1 MGSQTLEILRQGVWA
16 SLTGGWFYDP
26 HQSIFCNTFHLY
38 LWLILLCLPFTIYLY
53 FPATFLVWGIYCFI
67 VAVLFGIL
75 RLISYGL
82 HHMYDTSECIQETPS
97 VEEAAE
103 QNEPESGENS
113 RHKRRKRKGALDQL
127 VEERIEMQVRTKQS
141 NQTPPAGC
149 SSRTSYTEPM
159 AGSDDSIHS
168 SAGFAALSST
178 SKEQGFKAGGSTIDL
193 KVDVHRKNS
202 SESSE
207 EIATSLGMMSP
218 LVEVPNVQQ
227 AEQLSVDDHIKI
239 LKLHSKSKAT
249 SNSQRV
255 QLRDAAVSP
264 CFDASTVTDISEDV
278 SGSSVQRFPSRALS
292 TDSTNTQK
300 LSQQNCND
308 EELGA
313 AALSIEQVPCSG
325 GSLEGSSLVGQS
337 HNQVRRFPHPT
348 NGSLSVLPTVALTN
362 AHSMKPTGS
371 LELGCNMEKIDNYPP
386 PDKGLLYWKEQKCHC
401 GEAPM
406 RHICNTGLETPAAQA
421 SPSTASLEALQPHSP
436 ISNPRNHTSSP
447 TFMKE
452 QKDEQVDVSRSCM
465 ESDNEENNTGSRSP
479 LLTRHENTSNSKVSR
494 AVSLDTTIS
503 KKLNADSTENDR
515 KAHSRPLSLSG
526 SSIRFMTKDGQSPDS
541 RSIDSIQLN
550 NASEQ
555 PVLCEQ
561 DQNSASSKDA
571 LLDSEGAMAVEPVSN
586 VEDAANLRSKVGGPE
601 SKESEDV
608 DSGCSECESVE
619 SDNATSDNGED
630 KSDWRKTSK
639 ISKIELFSGLPEEDA
654 KNDIVHQKTSSRDS
668 KADQPKSAWKQIS
681 QKIASLSSP
690 GTSSDVEVSKTSDQT
705 SPIALDWLF
714 QHTDSESEKS
724 CSGPAQWNYTHSDD
738 SDGLGH
744 QTPSTHVEKA
754 SSQSSGGSSP
764 NSALES
770 SELLPSQKPT
780 STEQQRSQGAI
791 PKKRLNAPY
800 SSGRKDSREEASL
813 SSAQYEHE
821 DSRPRKHKKD
831 RSRGQTPIENSGTS
845 AMGAPADSH
854 LHCSNDKPRGTQGRL
869 TNATVSFITEELETV
884 SAVSEDCQN
893 VVQAASPQ
901 QLELGNT
908 SSTGHQ
914 PSRVTSPEAAV
925 SQNNQEPSE
934 DEPPSRLKRAS
945 RTRRI
950 WRPRDGASARS
961 AHIHRAALDLLL
973 SSAAG
978 DPQVDASS
986 RLRGLSSSSAQHF
999 ASSHDDTS
1007 QGAVHVFQ
1015 DEHGNPVT
1023 YVFDEK
1029 SSGTAAAGL
1038 PAALP
1043 AAGAPNSKL
1052 LNILLRRRHGSRE
1065 RDVLESYSRD
1075 MLRRYQELQRYLSEV
1090 EQERECE
1097 RFRDRD
1103 REKDRDRNERDRDP
1117 ERDHDRDRE
1126 RWEKLMDA
1134 DSASISS
1141 LSVISSGVTIT
1152 VDGASA
1158 PQASTSTANYLSPPR
1173 SATQQLQAALAA
1185 HAAHAAHSSTTADA
1199 PPSPPFV
1206 LPATTP
1212 PPALCH
1218 FPHPLLHPMFSS
1230 QSSSTPIQAA
1240 PATSTASP
1248 PTMYLPVSSADSS
1261 YHFYVEAESGDHQN
1275 RERRARISLSHLS
1288 QSLLDRVLPVPMTT
1302 SSMGE
1307 TETDITVSKSRFA
1320 FLDTL
1325 DTLSSNQPR
1334 HYYKFYLV
1342 PWTYIKIRFDRLS
1355 LLALLD
1361 RTLTLWETIL
1371 SVILSVL
1378 VAVIGGALLYSGYY
1392 RDVMAF
1398 LLCFTI
1404 AGCQYSLLKSVQ
1416 PDAASPTHGHNRLV
1430 AFSRPT
1436 YFCLVG
1442 ALILFLE
1449 WQIGVSDKDHSIQ
1462 VYGFSVNIQ
1471 HMLLTLRETLATV
1484 LVCFPIAFSFG
1495 LFPQVNTFTMYL
1507 LEQIDIHL
1515 FGGNATS
1522 SLGAAAF
1529 CVGRSLLAV
1538 MLLAG
1543 FAYAGFLCDPCDPKA
1558 QQHLLFSVFCGLLV
1572 STAYHLSRCA
1582 SDPGPLWI
1590 IFKDHI
1596 WSIFDLSEEE
1606 RAGRRQKKQLLRE
1619 EREKEERR
1627 REELKEDEKKREEE
1641 RKRERQRRKRQSN
1654 VASASSLTTVR
1665 ARVVDN
1671 RSTSGSESAS
1681 ISNPSLTTNRTVE
1694 AQDLSINKNLS
1705 TTASVGGI
1713 DPQQEQ
1719 SNKKEENVQKFL
1731 GNNLGDELVDPLP
1744 LKLQNTVNARL
1755 KSDMIICTLLTVFV
1769 FGVHCSTVFS
1779 ALQPKLSPIL
1789 WGFTSFVGLLLHY
1802 IMPQLRKQ
1810 LPWLCLA
1817 RPVFRSDEYGQFET
1831 KNLARVMWF
1840 EKAFVY
1846 LCFFERNILYPAVV
1860 LSAVSVDAP
1869 EIIKKVGLGGGAVI
1883 ITVCALKCLRSCYSD
1898 TSFQYLILVFAVL
1911 FFQLDFASASETFL
1925 VDFFIMSIIFSKF
1938 YEFLLKVQFVVT
1950 YIAPWQIT
1958 WGSAFH
1964 AFAQPFS
1971 VPHSAML
1978 FIQAFIS
1985 AALSTPLTPFL
1996 GSAIFIASYVRP
2008 VKFWERD
2015 YNTKRVDN
2023 SNTRLSSQI
2032 ERNLG
2037 ADDNNLN
2044 SIFYEHL
2051 TRSLQHS
2058 LCGDLMMGRWG
2069 PVSQGDCFVLASD
2082 YLNCLVHIVELGNGL
2097 VTFQMRG
2104 LEFRGTYCQQR
2115 EVAAI
2120 SEGVEDNDGCC
2131 CCEPGHFRHVLSVNA
2146 AFSQR
2151 WLAWEVTSAKYVLEG
2166 YSISDNSA
2174 VSMLQVFEFRK
2185 VLITY
2190 YVKSMIYYAIH
2201 SPKLEEWLSNPQ
2213 ILEAILPMADRNF
2226 VDLDPV
2232 FNVNI
2237 DKDFDFRTSG
2247 VTFYSFCSVY
2257 LEWITYCL
2265 TKRVKPLDKEKF
2277 NLLVAMCFAL
2287 SLLGRR
2293 SLGAASHNTV
2303 SSVEFFLYGLHAL
2316 FKGDFRITCVR
2327 DEWIFTDME
2336 LLRKVVAPGVRMSL
2350 KLHQDHFMAPEEYK
2364 DPIALY
2370 AAISH
2375 HEHSMVISHEGDPA
2389 WRNAVLAGVPSLLA
2403 LRHVLD
2409 DGSDEYKI
2417 IMLNKRYLSF
2427 RVIKINRECVRGLW
2441 AGQQQELVYLRNRN
2455 PERGSIQNAK
2465 QALRNIINSSCD
2477 QPIGYPIYVSPLT
2490 TSYADTNEQLSQLVG
2505 GPLSFG
2511 AMKKAVLQTWHRVRK
2526 RCGEGCSSGGSVPQD
2541 EGGFGNEGV
2550 YAMTTFN
2557 IHAGYGH
2564 PSTGQNTSGSQ
2575 SMDSAFGVRSGS
2587 LGRGAGGTGSMTG
2600 NRGSLGSVHQWKPT
2614 SATLASLA
2622 TLLSATESAKL
2633 AEACMGRGD
2642 RPDWARER
2650 EERERIM
2657 EYYLRERDKI
2667 LNRDRDRDWDLD
2679 RDRDRDRDRDGDRRD
2694 HDRDRDRRDSDRDR
2708 DRRDSERDRDRR
2720 DVDRGRDRRGS
2731 DRDRDRRD
2739 VDRDRDRRDSSERD
2753 RDRRDRDLD
2762 VDRRDPEWDRR
2773 DSDRER
2779 YRSYLDR
2786 GRDRRDSERDRERD
2800 RGHRDRD
2807 RDHERG
2813 HDRNRERG
2821 REQERERYRDRE
2833 HRDKE
2838 RNRDRDRERA
2848 RERDRDRERAREER
2862 ARERDKER
2870 FVKEWKEREWKD
2882 QEGKPDEGF
2891 SWVHLPHRS
2900 QQREQRDQ
2908 LMSEQKWERGSD
2920 KGWETS
2926 SERRA
2931 EAEEPVYQR
2940 VRIVD
2945 PNQVYDAINL
2955 GRRIDVAWPDESMR
2969 QRGGRSYW
2977 RDWLPEKGMEGQ
2989 VVHRWVPSH
2998 RDPNCRSHVDRVILL
3013 VKISEYYVP
3022 IAESGVQDLGA
3033 EV

>member
-53 FPATFLVWGIYCFI
+53 FPPTFLVWGIYCII
-67 VAVLFGIL
+67 VAVLFGVL

-97 VEEAAE
+97 VEEVGE
-103 QNEPESGENS
+103 QNEPESVENN
-113 RHKRRKRKGALDQL
+113 RHKRRKRKAALDQL
-127 VEERIEMQVRTKQS
+127 VEEGIEMEVRSKPST
-141 NQTPPAGC
+141 QTPPAGC

-168 SAGFAALSST
+168 SAGFAALSSA
-178 SKEQGFKAGGSTIDL
+178 SKEPAFKAGGSTIDL

-207 EIATSLGMMSP
+207 EIANSIAA
-218 LVEVPNVQQ
+218 N
-227 AEQLSVDDHIKI
+227 
-239 LKLHSKSKAT
+239 
-249 SNSQRV
+249 NSQRV

-300 LSQQNCND
+300 LSQQNSND

-313 AALSIEQVPCSG
+313 VALSSDQVPCNS
-325 GSLEGSSLVGQS
+325 GSLEDSSIVGQS
-337 HNQVRRFPHPT
+337 HAPSRRFPHPT
-348 NGSLSVLPTVALTN
+348 NGSLSVLPTVALAS
-362 AHSMKPTGS
+362 AHSIKPTGS
-371 LELGCNMEKIDNYPP
+371 LELGCNIEKIDNYTAPE
-386 PDKGLLYWKEQKCHC
+386 KGLLYWKEQKCHC
-401 GEAPM
+401 GEASI
-406 RHICNTGLETPAAQA
+406 RHICSTGRETPAAQ
-421 SPSTASLEALQPHSP
+421 TTTSLEGLQPHS
-436 ISNPRNHTSSP
+436 SARNHPSTPPFINRSSP
-447 TFMKE
+447 E
-452 QKDEQVDVSRSCM
+452 QKKEPTGLIGGSCID
-465 ESDNEENNTGSRSP
+465 SDNEDNSNTGSRSP
-479 LLTRHENTSNSKVSR
+479 LLTRHEAPSSSKVSR

-503 KKLNADSTENDR
+503 KNLNLDSMDGDR
-515 KAHSRPLSLSG
+515 KGQPRPLSLS
-526 SSIRFMTKDGQSPDS
+526 SSSTKYASKDGPSPES
-541 RSIDSIQLN
+541 RSNESIQLG
-550 NASEQ
+550 NASGPSKQ
-555 PVLCEQ
+555 CDL

-571 LLDSEGAMAVEPVSN
+571 LLDAEGAVAVESMDHDTEN
-586 VEDAANLRSKVGGPE
+586 VETKGRITDSR
-601 SKESEDV
+601 ESEDV
-608 DSGCSECESVE
+608 DSGCSECESVG
-619 SDNATSDNGED
+619 SDNAISDNGEERTSWRR
-630 KSDWRKTSK
+630 KSKGLRTERYAGLAIDGDAKAEKNKHKTSK
-639 ISKIELFSGLPEEDA
+639 E
-654 KNDIVHQKTSSRDS
+654 QKQE
-668 KADQPKSAWKQIS
+668 QPKSAWRQIG

-690 GTSSDVEVSKTSDQT
+690 GTSSDVDGARGSDQT

-724 CSGPAQWNYTHSDD
+724 CNGPAQWNYTHSDD
-738 SDGLGH
+738 SDGHGH
-744 QTPSTHVEKA
+744 NTIPSPHAEKNA
-754 SSQSSGGSSP
+754 SPNSSGGSSP

-770 SELLPSQKPT
+770 SELLPAQKVS

-791 PKKRLNAPY
+791 PKKRL
-800 SSGRKDSREEASL
+800 G
-813 SSAQYEHE
+813 AQYNSGKRDARDEGAVSAGHTE
-821 DSRPRKHKKD
+821 FEESKSRKHKKD
-831 RSRGQTPIENSGTS
+831 RSRLNQHTGESASADIQLQNSGENVTHHGGQQS
-845 AMGAPADSH
+845 
-854 LHCSNDKPRGTQGRL
+854 RL

-884 SAVSEDCQN
+884 SPVGQECQSL
-893 VVQAASPQ
+893 VQAASCKQ
-901 QLELGNT
+901 DDQDCHH
-908 SSTGHQ
+908 SSSQ
-914 PSRVTSPEAAV
+914 PPSRVTSPEASV
-925 SQNNQEPSE
+925 SQNSQDASE
-934 DEPPSRLKRAS
+934 EEPPSRLKRAT
-945 RTRRI
+945 RTRHV
-950 WRPRDGASARS
+950 WRPREGTARTPQLQRTS
-961 AHIHRAALDLLL
+961 LDLLL
-973 SSAAG
+973 YGAG
-978 DPQVDASS
+978 GDRDPQVDANSILHVLNS
-986 RLRGLSSSSAQHF
+986 GSTPHF
-999 ASSHDDTS
+999 ATSHDDTS

-1015 DEHGNPVT
+1015 DEHGHPIT

-1029 SSGTAAAGL
+1029 SSGAATAGPSSSLATTG
-1038 PAALP
+1038 PQ
-1043 AAGAPNSKL
+1043 NNKL
-1052 LNILLRRRHGSRE
+1052 LNMLLRRRHSMCNRE
-1065 RDVLESYSRD
+1065 VLESYSRD
-1075 MLRRYQELQRYLSEV
+1075 MLLRRYRELQRYLSEV
-1090 EQERECE
+1090 EQERE
-1097 RFRDRD
+1097 RDRLRD
-1103 REKDRDRNERDRDP
+1103 RERERDRERDPDRERERDRDP
-1117 ERDHDRDRE
+1117 DREREHERD
-1126 RWEKLMDA
+1126 RWEKLPDP
-1134 DSASISS
+1134 DSASVSS
-1141 LSVISSGVTIT
+1141 LSVISHGVSIT
-1152 VDGASA
+1152 VEGAVA
-1158 PQASTSTANYLSPPR
+1158 PPTSSNTSNYLSPPGR
-1173 SATQQLQAALAA
+1173 GSATQQLQAALAGHQA
-1185 HAAHAAHSSTTADA
+1185 HIANA

-1212 PPALCH
+1212 PPGLCH
-1218 FPHPLLHPMFSS
+1218 IPHPLMHPMFSTQNPS
-1230 QSSSTPIQAA
+1230 ASAQAA
-1240 PATSTASP
+1240 PSTSQTSP
-1248 PTMYLPVSSADSS
+1248 RTMYLPVHPGNTDPS
-1261 YHFYVEAESGDHQN
+1261 YHFYVDHGAVEHGDHHN

-1307 TETDITVSKSRFA
+1307 TETDITVSKSRFP

-1325 DTLSSNQPR
+1325 DTLSSSQPR
-1334 HYYKFYLV
+1334 HYHKFYFL
-1342 PWTYIKIRFDRLS
+1342 PWAFVKIRFDRLA
-1355 LLALLD
+1355 LMALLD
-1361 RTLTLWETIL
+1361 RTITLWETIL
-1371 SVILSVL
+1371 SVVLSVL
-1378 VAVIGGALLYSGYY
+1378 VAVIGGALLYSGFY

-1398 LLCFTI
+1398 LLCFTM

-1430 AFSRPT
+1430 AFSRPA

-1442 ALILFLE
+1442 LLILILE
-1449 WQIGVSDKDHSIQ
+1449 WLIGREANDHLVQLYGFRFSIQ
-1462 VYGFSVNIQ
+1462 QV
-1471 HMLLTLRETLATV
+1471 LLALRDTLSSV

-1495 LFPQVNTFTMYL
+1495 LFPQVNTFSMYL

-1529 CVGRSLLAV
+1529 CVIRSVVSV
-1538 MLLAG
+1538 MLLSG
-1543 FAYAGFLCDPCDPKA
+1543 FAFSGICDPCEPKS
-1558 QQHLLFSVFCGLLV
+1558 QQHLLFSMFCGLLV
-1572 STAYHLSRCA
+1572 SSAYHLSRCA
-1582 SDPGPLWI
+1582 SDPGPLWT
-1590 IFKDHI
+1590 IFKDHVC
-1596 WSIFDLSEEE
+1596 SVFDLSEEE
-1606 RAGRRQKKQLLRE
+1606 RAGRKQKKMLLKE
-1619 EREKEERR
+1619 ERAREERR
-1627 REELKEDEKKREEE
+1627 REELREDERKREQE

-1654 VASASSLTTVR
+1654 AASASSLTTVR

-1705 TTASVGGI
+1705 TTASVGGV
-1713 DPQQEQ
+1713 DPQQDAAG
-1719 SNKKEENVQKFL
+1719 SNDENLKKYL
-1731 GNNLGDELVDPLP
+1731 GNNMGDELVDPLP

-1755 KSDMIICTLLTVFV
+1755 KSDMIVCTLLTVFV
-1769 FGVHCSTVFS
+1769 FGIHCSTVFS
-1779 ALQPKLSPIL
+1779 SLKPRLSPVL
-1789 WGFTSFVGLLLHY
+1789 WSVTSFLGFLLHY

-1831 KNLARVMWF
+1831 KNVARVMWF
-1840 EKAFVY
+1840 EKIYVY
-1846 LCFFERNILYPAVV
+1846 LCFFERNVLYPAVV
-1860 LSAVSVDAP
+1860 LAAVTADAP
-1869 EIIKKVGLGGGAVI
+1869 EIVKKAGPGFGAII

-1925 VDFFIMSIIFSKF
+1925 VDFFLMGIIFSKS

-2015 YNTKRVDN
+2015 YNTKRVDH

-2201 SPKLEEWLSNPQ
+2201 SQKLEEWLSNSQ

-2237 DKDFDFRTSG
+2237 DKDFDFRASG

-2265 TKRVKPLDKEKF
+2265 TKREKPLDKEKF

-2350 KLHQDHFMAPEEYK
+2350 KLHQDHFMSPEEYK

-2375 HEHSMVISHEGDPA
+2375 HEKSMVISHEGDPA

-2427 RVIKINRECVRGLW
+2427 RVIKINKECVRGLW

-2511 AMKKAVLQTWHRVRK
+2511 AMKKSVMRAWHRVRK
-2526 RCGEGCSSGGSVPQD
+2526 RCGEGCSSGGSAPQD

-2587 LGRGAGGTGSMTG
+2587 LGRGGGGTGSMTG

-2633 AEACMGRGD
+2633 AEACMSRS
-2642 RPDWARER
+2642 ER
-2650 EERERIM
+2650 E
-2657 EYYLRERDKI
+2657 
-2667 LNRDRDRDWDLD
+2667 
-2679 RDRDRDRDRDGDRRD
+2679 RDRDRDRDQRERILGYFRERDKMLRDRDRERDKEREREREAERERDRREYERERERERDRRD
-2694 HDRDRDRRDSDRDR
+2694 SERDRREDRDRRASDRDRRDVDVDRERRDADRDRDRRDSDRDR
-2708 DRRDSERDRDRR
+2708 HR
-2720 DVDRGRDRRGS
+2720 
-2731 DRDRDRRD
+2731 
-2739 VDRDRDRRDSSERD
+2739 
-2753 RDRRDRDLD
+2753 
-2762 VDRRDPEWDRR
+2762 P
-2773 DSDRER
+2773 
-2779 YRSYLDR
+2779 YLDR
-2786 GRDRRDSERDRERD
+2786 GRDRRDTDRDRDRERRD
-2800 RGHRDRD
+2800 RDHGRDRD
-2807 RDHERG
+2807 RTRDHER
-2813 HDRNRERG
+2813 DRDRERH
-2821 REQERERYRDRE
+2821 RE

-2838 RNRDRDRERA
+2838 RGRDRDRERDRVRERDRERA
-2848 RERDRDRERAREER
+2848 REDRVRERRESD
-2862 ARERDKER
+2862 RERDKER
-2870 FVKEWKEREWKD
+2870 DWERYVKDWKERESAA
-2882 QEGKPDEGF
+2882 QREGKQDSGGSEGF
-2891 SWVHLPHRS
+2891 SWVHLPHSHRGS
-2900 QQREQRDQ
+2900 QREPH
-2908 LMSEQKWERGSD
+2908 MAEQKWDRGSD
-2920 KGWETS
+2920 KGWESS
-2926 SERRA
+2926 SERRAEA

-3013 VKISEYYVP
+3013 VKIAEYYVP

>member
-1 MGSQTLEILRQGVWA
+1 
-16 SLTGGWFYDP
+16 
-26 HQSIFCNTFHLY
+26 
-38 LWLILLCLPFTIYLY
+38 
-53 FPATFLVWGIYCFI
+53 
-67 VAVLFGIL
+67 
-75 RLISYGL
+75 
-82 HHMYDTSECIQETPS
+82 MYDTSECIQEAPS
-97 VEEAAE
+97 VDEAGE
-103 QNEPESGENS
+103 QNGTETADNN
-113 RHKRRKRKGALDQL
+113 RQNRRRRKGALDQL
-127 VEERIEMQVRTKQS
+127 VEEGIEMQVRNKQS
-141 NQTPPAGC
+141 TQTPPAGC

-168 SAGFAALSST
+168 SAGFPALST
-178 SKEQGFKAGGSTIDL
+178 SKETGFKAGGSTIDL

-207 EIATSLGMMSP
+207 EIANSIGP
-218 LVEVPNVQQ
+218 
-227 AEQLSVDDHIKI
+227 
-239 LKLHSKSKAT
+239 

-292 TDSTNTQK
+292 TDSSTNTQK
-300 LSQQNCND
+300 LSQQNSNE

-313 AALSIEQVPCSG
+313 VALSPEQVPCNS
-325 GSLEGSSLVGQS
+325 GSLEDSSMVGQS
-337 HNQVRRFPHPT
+337 HIPSRRFPHPT
-348 NGSLSVLPTVALTN
+348 NGSLSVLPTVALTC
-362 AHSMKPTGS
+362 AHNMKPTGS
-371 LELGCNMEKIDNYPP
+371 LELGCNIEKIDNYPTP
-386 PDKGLLYWKEQKCHC
+386 EKGLLYWKDQKCHC
-401 GEAPM
+401 GEAPI
-406 RHICNTGLETPAAQA
+406 RHVCSTGLETATPTLP
-421 SPSTASLEALQPHSP
+421 SPSATSLEGLQPHSP
-436 ISNPRNHTSSP
+436 ISLPCEQKEEHDGQSSP
-447 TFMKE
+447 
-452 QKDEQVDVSRSCM
+452 CI
-465 ESDNEENNTGSRSP
+465 ESDNEDNNDTGSRSP
-479 LLTRHENTSNSKVSR
+479 LLSRSSSNNKVSR

-503 KKLNADSTENDR
+503 KKTSNDDSDCER
-515 KAHSRPLSLSG
+515 KGQMRPLSHSG
-526 SSIRFMTKDGQSPDS
+526 SSIRYSSKDGPLPES
-541 RSIDSIQLN
+541 RSVDSMQVNSPI
-550 NASEQ
+550 EQ
-555 PVLCEQ
+555 PLRNEP

-571 LLDSEGAMAVEPVSN
+571 LLDSEGAMALEPIDLNETEN
-586 VEDAANLRSKVGGPE
+586 VKDRETDSR
-601 SKESEDV
+601 ESEDV
-608 DSGCSECESVE
+608 DSGCSECESVG
-619 SDNATSDNGED
+619 SDNAASDVGDDRPNWSGKHKDLRTERYNPALSERD
-630 KSDWRKTSK
+630 VKETTRPKS
-639 ISKIELFSGLPEEDA
+639 LPKEQRE
-654 KNDIVHQKTSSRDS
+654 
-668 KADQPKSAWKQIS
+668 QPKSAWKQLS

-690 GTSSDVEVSKTSDQT
+690 GTSSDVEGSKTSDHT

-724 CSGPAQWNYTHSDD
+724 CNGPASAQWNYTHSDD

-744 QTPSTHVEKA
+744 TAA
-754 SSQSSGGSSP
+754 SPPHDKGSSNSSGGSSP

-770 SELLPSQKPT
+770 TELLPAQKIS
-780 STEQQRSQGAI
+780 STEQHRSQGAI
-791 PKKRLNAPY
+791 PKKRIGSTY
-800 SSGRKDSREEASL
+800 GSGKKDQKEEAA
-813 SSAQYEHE
+813 SSNQTEHE
-821 DSRPRKHKKD
+821 EPKSRRHKKE
-831 RSRGQTPIENSGTS
+831 RSRGLAHHTSESMSTPSSGNQGDNQPDS
-845 AMGAPADSH
+845 SNEVAMY
-854 LHCSNDKPRGTQGRL
+854 RGGQQSRL
-869 TNATVSFITEELETV
+869 TNATVSFITEETDTASASNQETQV
-884 SAVSEDCQN
+884 VPSKPLDVDCYPSTSRATRAN
-893 VVQAASPQ
+893 PV
-901 QLELGNT
+901 ET
-908 SSTGHQ
+908 SS
-914 PSRVTSPEAAV
+914 
-925 SQNNQEPSE
+925 SQILQDTLEE
-934 DEPPSRLKRAS
+934 EPPSRLKRTAG
-945 RTRRI
+945 TRRM
-950 WRPRDGASARS
+950 WRQRDSLPGNRNSGF
-961 AHIHRAALDLLL
+961 HRTTLDLLFQ
-973 SSAAG
+973 SATAG
-978 DPQVDASS
+978 DPQFDAKAMMQFLTTPS
-986 RLRGLSSSSAQHF
+986 LQHF

-1015 DEHGNPVT
+1015 DEHGHPMT
-1023 YVFDEK
+1023 YVFDDK
-1029 SSGTAAAGL
+1029 NLGTAGAA
-1038 PAALP
+1038 PP
-1043 AAGAPNSKL
+1043 SSVPTTGAQNNKL
-1052 LNILLRRRHGSRE
+1052 LNMLLRRRHGSRE

-1075 MLRRYQELQRYLSEV
+1075 MLLRRYRELQRYLSEV
-1090 EQERECE
+1090 EQERE
-1097 RFRDRD
+1097 RDRLRD
-1103 REKDRDRNERDRDP
+1103 RERDIERDAERETTRDQ
-1117 ERDHDRDRE
+1117 ERERGRGRDRE
-1126 RWEKLMDA
+1126 RWEKLVDA
-1134 DSASISS
+1134 DS
-1141 LSVISSGVTIT
+1141 IT
-1152 VDGASA
+1152 VDASGTSQTTPA
-1158 PQASTSTANYLSPPR
+1158 PSNYLSPPGP
-1173 SATQQLQAALAA
+1173 STQAG
-1185 HAAHAAHSSTTADA
+1185 HPPNTANA

-1218 FPHPLLHPMFSS
+1218 IPHPLLHPMFTS
-1230 QSSSTPIQAA
+1230 QPPSTPAQAA
-1240 PATSTASP
+1240 PATSQASP
-1248 PTMYLPVSSADSS
+1248 PTMYLPMNTSSADSS
-1261 YHFYVEAESGDHQN
+1261 YHFYVNTDVPIEHTN

-1307 TETDITVSKSRFA
+1307 TETDITVSKNRFP

-1325 DTLSSNQPR
+1325 DTMSSNQPR
-1334 HYYKFYLV
+1334 HYYKFYFL
-1342 PWTYIKIRFDRLS
+1342 PWAFMKIRFDRLA

-1361 RTLTLWETIL
+1361 RTLSLWETIL
-1371 SVILSVL
+1371 SVVLSFL
-1378 VAVIGGALLYSGYY
+1378 VAVIGAGLLYSGFY

-1430 AFSRPT
+1430 AFSRPA
-1436 YFCLVG
+1436 YFCLLG
-1442 ALILFLE
+1442 TLILLLD
-1449 WQIGVSDKDHSIQ
+1449 WHNGGVIKDNTFK
-1462 VYGFSVNIQ
+1462 VYGFSFNIYN
-1471 HMLLTLRETLATV
+1471 LLVTLRETLSSV
-1484 LVCFPIAFSFG
+1484 LVCFPVAFSFG

-1507 LEQIDIHL
+1507 LEQVDIHI

-1529 CVGRSLLAV
+1529 CVGRSVVAV
-1538 MLLAG
+1538 VLLAG
-1543 FAYAGFLCDPCDPKA
+1543 FAYLGLCAPCDPRS

-1572 STAYHLSRCA
+1572 ATAYHLSRCA
-1582 SDPGPLWI
+1582 SDPGPLWT
-1590 IFKDHI
+1590 IFKDQF

-1606 RAGRRQKKQLLRE
+1606 RAGRKQKKQLLKD
-1619 EREKEERR
+1619 EREREERR
-1627 REELKEDEKKREEE
+1627 REELKEDERKREEE
-1641 RKRERQRRKRQSN
+1641 RKRERQRRKRQHTT
-1654 VASASSLTTVR
+1654 ASASSLTTVR

-1681 ISNPSLTTNRTVE
+1681 VSNPSLATNRTVE
-1694 AQDLSINKNLS
+1694 AQDLSLNMNKNLS
-1705 TTASVGGI
+1705 TTASVGGV
-1713 DPQQEQ
+1713 DAQQE
-1719 SNKKEENVQKFL
+1719 SSDSKNENVQRFL
-1731 GNNLGDELVDPLP
+1731 GNNNGDELVDPLP

-1755 KSDMIICTLLTVFV
+1755 KSDMIVCTLLTVFV

-1779 ALQPKLSPIL
+1779 ALQPKLSPVL
-1789 WGFTSFVGLLLHY
+1789 WGITSSLGLMLHY
-1802 IMPQLRKQ
+1802 IIPQLRKQ

-1831 KNLARVMWF
+1831 KNVARVMWF
-1840 EKAFVY
+1840 EKMFVV
-1846 LCFFERNILYPAVV
+1846 LSFFERNVLYPAVI
-1860 LSAVSVDAP
+1860 LSAVTMDAP
-1869 EIIKKVGLGGGAVI
+1869 DIIKRTGPGTGAVI

-1911 FFQLDFASASETFL
+1911 FFQHDFAAASETFL
-1925 VDFFIMSIIFSKF
+1925 VDFFVMSIIFSKF

-2015 YNTKRVDN
+2015 YNTKRVDH

-2201 SPKLEEWLSNPQ
+2201 SPKLDEWLATPQ

-2237 DKDFDFRTSG
+2237 DKDYDFRASG

-2265 TKRVKPLDKEKF
+2265 TKRDKPMDKEKF

-2316 FKGDFRITCVR
+2316 FKGDFRITSVR

-2350 KLHQDHFMAPEEYK
+2350 KLHQDHFMSPEEYK

-2375 HEHSMVISHEGDPA
+2375 HEQSMVISHEGDPA

-2511 AMKKAVLQTWHRVRK
+2511 AMKKAVIRTWHRVRK
-2526 RCGEGCSSGGSVPQD
+2526 RCGEGCSSGGSAPQD

-2575 SMDSAFGVRSGS
+2575 SMDSAFCVRSGS

-2600 NRGSLGSVHQWKPT
+2600 NRGSLGSVHQWKPS

-2622 TLLSATESAKL
+2622 TLLTATESAKL
-2633 AEACMGRGD
+2633 AEACRSGSG
-2642 RPDWARER
+2642 PAGPTGPSGPAGPTPLDWARER
-2650 EERERIM
+2650 EERERVM

-2667 LNRDRDRDWDLD
+2667 LSRERDWDLERDRDREQDPD
-2679 RDRDRDRDRDGDRRD
+2679 RERERRD
-2694 HDRDRDRRDSDRDR
+2694 HDRDRDR
-2708 DRRDSERDRDRR
+2708 DRRSSERDRDRR
-2720 DVDRGRDRRGS
+2720 DPDRERGRDRDRRGS

-2739 VDRDRDRRDSSERD
+2739 SSDRDRRDLDPYLRD
-2753 RDRRDRDLD
+2753 
-2762 VDRRDPEWDRR
+2762 W
-2773 DSDRER
+2773 ER
-2779 YRSYLDR
+2779 YRAYLER
-2786 GRDRRDSERDRERD
+2786 GRDRRDPDRDRER
-2800 RGHRDRD
+2800 HRDRD
-2807 RDHERG
+2807 
-2813 HDRNRERG
+2813 HDRT
-2821 REQERERYRDRE
+2821 RDRE
-2833 HRDKE
+2833 PDRDRYREREHREKE
-2838 RNRDRDRERA
+2838 RNRERERA
-2848 RERDRDRERAREER
+2848 RERDRDRD
-2862 ARERDKER
+2862 RERRDDKAKERGKETDREKDR
-2870 FVKEWKEREWKD
+2870 FVKEWKD
-2882 QEGKPDEGF
+2882 QEGKTDLDSNEGF
-2891 SWVHLPHRS
+2891 GWIQIPLRDL
-2900 QQREQRDQ
+2900 QREQREQ
-2908 LMSEQKWERGSD
+2908 REHHSVEQKWDRCSE
-2920 KGWETS
+2920 KGWESS

-2931 EAEEPVYQR
+2931 ESEEPVYQR

-2945 PNQVYDAINL
+2945 PNQVYDAINM
-2955 GRRIDVAWPDESMR
+2955 GRRIDVAWPDETMR

-2977 RDWLPEKGMEGQ
+2977 RDWLPQKGMEGQ

-3013 VKISEYYVP
+3013 VKISECYVP